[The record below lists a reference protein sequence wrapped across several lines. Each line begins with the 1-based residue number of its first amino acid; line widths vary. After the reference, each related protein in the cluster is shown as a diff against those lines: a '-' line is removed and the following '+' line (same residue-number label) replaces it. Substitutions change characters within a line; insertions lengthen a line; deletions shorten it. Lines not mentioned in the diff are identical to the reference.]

1 MELNVYCDESC
12 HLENDN
18 QKAMVLG
25 AIWCP
30 KEKIIKINKRLDQIK
45 EKYDLGKFFEIKWTK
60 VSPAKYEFYEEILN
74 YFFDNEDLHFR
85 ALVIPDKS
93 KLDHERFNQSHEEW
107 YFKMYFDL
115 LKIILNPDD
124 TYYIYID
131 IKDTKS
137 AFKLAK
143 LHEVLSNN
151 LYDFSKDIIK
161 RIQTIRS
168 NESKIIQI
176 TDFLTGALSYFYRNI
191 NTSEYKLKIISEI
204 KKLSGYSLEYWIEF
218 YLLCLKHWR

>member
-115 LKIILNPDD
+115 LKIHFKSRWHIL
-124 TYYIYID
+124 Y
-131 IKDTKS
+131 
-137 AFKLAK
+137 
-143 LHEVLSNN
+143 
-151 LYDFSKDIIK
+151 LYW
-161 RIQTIRS
+161 
-168 NESKIIQI
+168 
-176 TDFLTGALSYFYRNI
+176 Y
-191 NTSEYKLKIISEI
+191 
-204 KKLSGYSLEYWIEF
+204 
-218 YLLCLKHWR
+218 